1 MKRVANREEYSNVIA
16 RFMINN
22 EDEDEDETIC
32 KGGVVASNVF
42 LSVVGQSAVS
52 CDPPKSTQQRQQQ
65 SSRRSTERGNTQ
77 RTNVKY
83 AIFSK
88 SQGA

>member
-1 MKRVANREEYSNVIA
+1 MSPVSLKV
-16 RFMINN
+16 NN
-22 EDEDEDETIC
+22 EDEDETIC

-52 CDPPKSTQQRQQQ
+52 CDPPKSTQPRNSNQ
-65 SSRRSTERGNTQ
+65 ERGNTQ